1 MYWYVLYLPTINKSN
16 LQVNKM
22 AKITDEIIILCLSL
36 LFILFEEVKAL
47 ITPNNKIMI
56 TKKSKTELKKMLK
69 GELVELVIA
78 YQT

>member
-1 MYWYVLYLPTINKSN
+1 
-16 LQVNKM
+16 M
-22 AKITDEIIILCLSL
+22 AQITDDIIVFCLSL

-47 ITPNNKIMI
+47 VTPKNKVMI
-56 TKKSKTELKKMLK
+56 TKKSKTELKRMLK

>member
-1 MYWYVLYLPTINKSN
+1 
-16 LQVNKM
+16 M
-22 AKITDEIIILCLSL
+22 AQITDDIIVFCLSL

-47 ITPNNKIMI
+47 VTPTNKVII
-56 TKKSKTELKKMLK
+56 TKKSKTELKRMLK

>member
-1 MYWYVLYLPTINKSN
+1 MLYLPTINKSN